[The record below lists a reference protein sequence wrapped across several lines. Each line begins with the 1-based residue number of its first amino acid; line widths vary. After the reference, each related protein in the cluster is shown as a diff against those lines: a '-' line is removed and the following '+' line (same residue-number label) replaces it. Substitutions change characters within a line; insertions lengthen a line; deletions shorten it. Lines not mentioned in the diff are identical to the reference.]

1 MKHSEALYRRACLSI
16 PGGVNSPVRAFK
28 AVGGTPPFIK
38 KAEGA
43 NLYDEDGNRYIDYVG
58 SWGAMIMGHAHP
70 EVLATVT
77 QAASNGLGFGAS
89 TEIETRL
96 AEKIKI
102 HLPSIDLLRLVNS
115 GSEAVMSAI
124 RLARGYT
131 GRDRVVKFDGCYHGH
146 SDAMLVGAG
155 SGSLTLGVPNSSGV
169 PVGFAS
175 LTTTIHYNDVEQVQS
190 VFEQIG
196 EQIAAVIVEPVAGN
210 MNFVP
215 GNAEF
220 LKTLRRCCDQYG
232 ALLIFDEVM
241 SGFRVSIGGA
251 QAVYQIKPDLTV
263 LGKIIGGG
271 MPVGAFGGAGEI
283 MEHIAPLGSVYQAG
297 TLSGNPVAVAAGLKT
312 LELLCSDGLFERIE
326 QTTQALRRGL
336 SDCAAEV
343 GLDCYSDSMG
353 AMFGFFLGVA
363 QKVENLSQVRYC
375 ATGDNGESF
384 KRFFHAMLD
393 AGVYLPPSPYE
404 ACFVSVAHDAEVLEQ
419 TLKAAKQAFLSEKG
433 KTTPSGEA

>member
-1 MKHSEALYRRACLSI
+1 MKHSEELYQRACLSI

-28 AVGGTPPFIK
+28 AVGGIPPFIK

-43 NLYDEDGNRYIDYVG
+43 RLYDEDGNRYIDYVG
-58 SWGAMIMGHAHP
+58 SWGAMIMGHAHA
-70 EVLATVT
+70 EVLAAVT

-89 TEIETRL
+89 TKIETHL
-96 AEKIKI
+96 AEKIKT
-102 HLPSIDLLRLVNS
+102 HVPSIDLLRLVNS

-131 GRDRVVKFDGCYHGH
+131 GRDQVVKFDGCYHGH

-169 PVGFAS
+169 PVEFAS
-175 LTTTIHYNDVEQVQS
+175 LTTTINYNDVEQVQS

-215 GNAEF
+215 GDAEF
-220 LKTLRRCCDQYG
+220 LKTLRHCCDQYG

-271 MPVGAFGGAGEI
+271 MPVGGFRRCRGNYGTYCSAWFG
-283 MEHIAPLGSVYQAG
+283 
-297 TLSGNPVAVAAGLKT
+297 LSGWNL
-312 LELLCSDGLFERIE
+312 
-326 QTTQALRRGL
+326 
-336 SDCAAEV
+336 V
-343 GLDCYSDSMG
+343 G
-353 AMFGFFLGVA
+353 
-363 QKVENLSQVRYC
+363 
-375 ATGDNGESF
+375 
-384 KRFFHAMLD
+384 
-393 AGVYLPPSPYE
+393 
-404 ACFVSVAHDAEVLEQ
+404 
-419 TLKAAKQAFLSEKG
+419 
-433 KTTPSGEA
+433 

>member
-1 MKHSEALYRRACLSI
+1 MKHSEELYQRACLSI

-43 NLYDEDGNRYIDYVG
+43 RLYDEDGNCYIDYVG

-70 EVLATVT
+70 EVLAAVT
-77 QAASNGLGFGAS
+77 QTASNGLGFGAS

-96 AEKIKI
+96 AEKIKTHI
-102 HLPSIDLLRLVNS
+102 PSIDLLRLVNS

-131 GRDRVVKFDGCYHGH
+131 GRDQIVKFDGCYHGH

-175 LTTTIHYNDVEQVQS
+175 LTTTINYNDVEQVQS

-210 MNFVP
+210 MNFIP
-215 GNAEF
+215 GNPEF
-220 LKTLRRCCDQYG
+220 LKTLRQCCDQYG

-241 SGFRVSIGGA
+241 SGFRVSIGSA

-271 MPVGAFGGAGEI
+271 MPVGAFGGTGEI

-312 LELLCSDGLFERIE
+312 LELLCSNGLFDRVE
-326 QTTQALRRGL
+326 QTTQALSRGL
-336 SDCAAEV
+336 SDCATEV
-343 GLDCYSDSMG
+343 GLDFYSDSMG
-353 AMFGFFLGVA
+353 AMFGFFLGA
-363 QKVENLSQVRYC
+363 ERRVENLSQVRHC

-404 ACFVSVAHDAEVLEQ
+404 ACFVSVAHDEEVLEQ
-419 TLKAAKQAFLSEKG
+419 TLEAATQAFHR
-433 KTTPSGEA
+433 

>member
-43 NLYDEDGNRYIDYVG
+43 RLYDEDGNRYIDYVG

-70 EVLATVT
+70 EVIAAVT
-77 QAASNGLGFGAS
+77 RAASNGLGFGAS

-96 AEKIKI
+96 AEKIKT
-102 HLPSIDLLRLVNS
+102 HFPSMDLLRLVNS
-115 GSEAVMSAI
+115 GSEAVMSAV

-175 LTTTIHYNDVEQVQS
+175 LTTTINYNDVEQVQS

-215 GNAEF
+215 GDTEF

-241 SGFRVSIGGA
+241 SGFRVAIGGA
-251 QAVYQIKPDLTV
+251 QAVYQIQPDLTV

-271 MPVGAFGGAGEI
+271 MPVGAFGGVGEI

-297 TLSGNPVAVAAGLKT
+297 TLSGNPVSVAAGLKT
-312 LELLCSDGLFERIE
+312 LELLCSDGLFERVT
-326 QTTQALRRGL
+326 QTTQALSRGL
-336 SDCAAEV
+336 SDCAAEA

-353 AMFGFFLGVA
+353 AMFGFFLGAA
-363 QKVENLSQVRYC
+363 QKVENLSQARHC

-404 ACFVSVAHDAEVLEQ
+404 ACFVSIAHDAEVLEQ
-419 TLKAAKQAFLSEKG
+419 TLEAAEQAFLR
-433 KTTPSGEA
+433 

>member
-1 MKHSEALYRRACLSI
+1 MKHSKELYRRACLSI

-28 AVGGTPPFIK
+28 AVGGTPPFIE

-43 NLYDEDGNRYIDYVG
+43 RLYDKDGNRYIDYVG

-70 EVLATVT
+70 EVLAAVA
-77 QAASNGLGFGAS
+77 QAASKGLGFGAP
-89 TEIETRL
+89 TEIETQL
-96 AEKIKI
+96 AEKIKV
-102 HLPSIDLLRLVNS
+102 HFPSMDLIRLVNS

-131 GRDRVVKFDGCYHGH
+131 RRSRILKFDGCYHGH

-169 PVGFAS
+169 PVEFAS
-175 LTTTIHYNDVEQVQS
+175 LTTTINYNDVEQVQL
-190 VFEQIG
+190 VFKQIG

-210 MNFVP
+210 MNFIP

-220 LKTLRRCCDQYG
+220 LKALRKCCDQYNT
-232 ALLIFDEVM
+232 LLIFDEVM

-263 LGKIIGGG
+263 LGKVIGGG
-271 MPVGAFGGAGEI
+271 MPVGAFGGAEKI

-297 TLSGNPVAVAAGLKT
+297 TLSGNPVSVAAGLKT
-312 LELLCSDGLFERIE
+312 LELLCSDGLFERI
-326 QTTQALRRGL
+326 TQITQKLSRGL
-336 SDCAAEV
+336 SDCAAQV
-343 GLDCYSDSMG
+343 GLDFYSDSMG
-353 AMFGFFLGVA
+353 AMLGFFLGAA
-363 QKVENLSQVRYC
+363 QQVENLSHARHC

-384 KRFFHAMLD
+384 KRFFHAMLE

-404 ACFVSVAHDAEVLEQ
+404 ACFVSAAHDEEVLEQ
-419 TLKAAKQAFLSEKG
+419 TLEAATKALQKI
-433 KTTPSGEA
+433 

>member
-1 MKHSEALYRRACLSI
+1 MRHSEELYRRACLSI

-43 NLYDEDGNRYIDYVG
+43 RLYDEDGNRYIDYVG

-70 EVLATVT
+70 EVLAAVT
-77 QAASNGLGFGAS
+77 KTASNGLGFGAS
-89 TEIETRL
+89 TEIETHL
-96 AEKIKI
+96 AEKIKAHI
-102 HLPSIDLLRLVNS
+102 PSIDLLRLVNS

-131 GRDRVVKFDGCYHGH
+131 GRDRVIKFDGCYHGH

-175 LTTTIHYNDVEQVQS
+175 LTTTINYNDVEQVQL
-190 VFEQIG
+190 VFEQLG

-215 GNAEF
+215 GDPEF
-220 LKTLRRCCDQYG
+220 LKTLRQCCDQYG

-271 MPVGAFGGAGEI
+271 MPVGAFGGVGAI

-312 LELLCSDGLFERIE
+312 LELLCSDGLFEHIE
-326 QTTQALRRGL
+326 QTTQTLSQGL
-336 SDCAAEV
+336 SDCAAKV
-343 GLDCYSDSMG
+343 GLDLYSDSMG
-353 AMFGFFLGVA
+353 AMFGFFLGA
-363 QKVENLSQVRYC
+363 EQRVENLSQVRHC

-393 AGVYLPPSPYE
+393 AGIYLPPSPYE
-404 ACFVSVAHDAEVLEQ
+404 ACFASAAHDTEVLEQ
-419 TLKAAKQAFLSEKG
+419 TLEAAKQAFHKI
-433 KTTPSGEA
+433 

>member
-1 MKHSEALYRRACLSI
+1 MKYSEKLYRRACLSI

-28 AVGGTPPFIK
+28 AVGGIPPFIK
-38 KAEGA
+38 KAAGA
-43 NLYDEDGNRYIDYVG
+43 RLYDEDGNRYIDYVG

-70 EVLATVT
+70 DVLAAVVQT
-77 QAASNGLGFGAS
+77 AERGLGFGAS

-96 AEKIKI
+96 AEKIKSCI
-102 HLPSIDLLRLVNS
+102 PSIDLLRLVNS

-131 GRDRVVKFDGCYHGH
+131 GRDQIVKFNGCYHGH

-155 SGSLTLGVPNSSGV
+155 SGSLTLGVPDSSGV
-169 PVGFAS
+169 PAAFAS
-175 LTTTIHYNDVEQVQS
+175 LTTAINYNDTEQVQS

-215 GNAEF
+215 GDAEF

-251 QAVYQIKPDLTV
+251 QAIYQIKPDLTV
-263 LGKIIGGG
+263 LGKVIGGG
-271 MPVGAFGGAGEI
+271 MPVGAFGGPKEI

-297 TLSGNPVAVAAGLKT
+297 TLSGNPVAVSAGLKT
-312 LELLCSDGLFERIE
+312 LELLCADTLFADIA
-326 QTTQALRRGL
+326 QTTQTLSLGL
-336 SDCAAEV
+336 SDCANEA
-343 GLDCYSDSMG
+343 GLDFYSDSMG
-353 AMFGFFLGVA
+353 AMFGFFLGA
-363 QKVENLSQVRYC
+363 TQRVESLSQVHDC
-375 ATGDNGESF
+375 AIGDNGERF
-384 KRFFHAMLD
+384 KRFFHAMLE

-404 ACFVSVAHDAEVLEQ
+404 ACFVSAAHDAAAVEQ
-419 TLKAAKQAFLSEKG
+419 TLEAARKALRKIEF
-433 KTTPSGEA
+433 